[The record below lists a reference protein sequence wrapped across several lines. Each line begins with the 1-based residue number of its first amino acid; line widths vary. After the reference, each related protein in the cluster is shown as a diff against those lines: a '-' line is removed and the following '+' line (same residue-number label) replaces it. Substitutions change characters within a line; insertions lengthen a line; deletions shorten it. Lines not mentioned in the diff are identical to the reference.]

1 MMIFYFQHSSH
12 IYPLLF
18 YYNQAFFL
26 LSCLFYFYFSIW
38 THELFSSTSTQA
50 LIYNSSNYF
59 SAQIILDF
67 PSREDP
73 FKLAWVCCMP
83 FFKALHYFLISL
95 EFAGLKIMT
104 LGLNCSGYWS
114 RLRESDSYSWL
125 LMKILLNR
133 KVQINSLYLMHLIFF
148 YV

>member
-1 MMIFYFQHSSH
+1 MIFYFQHSSH

-18 YYNQAFFL
+18 YYNQASFL
-26 LSCLFYFYFSIW
+26 LSCLFIFLFSVW

-67 PSREDP
+67 PSRRDP
-73 FKLAWVCCMP
+73 LQVGLSLLYA
-83 FFKALHYFLISL
+83 FFFESTSLFSDLFRIYF
-95 EFAGLKIMT
+95 GLKIMT

-114 RLRESDSYSWL
+114 RLRESDIVIHDS
-125 LMKILLNR
+125 
-133 KVQINSLYLMHLIFF
+133 
-148 YV
+148 